1 MNKLKNFMNKAL
13 DFLKIDKEKA
23 KDVLVRTLKTGV
35 VAFIVSLGLTISQ
48 KGFTAFDATLVTAL
62 TSAGTAIWNYLLQVF
77 KKEVPDI

>member
-1 MNKLKNFMNKAL
+1 MNKMKNFMNKAL

-35 VAFIVSLGLTISQ
+35 VAFVVSLGLTISQ

-62 TSAGTAIWNYLLQVF
+62 TSAGTAILNYLIQIF
-77 KKEVPDI
+77 KKEVPEI

>member
-1 MNKLKNFMNKAL
+1 MKKFKTYVSKVL
-13 DFLKIDKEKA
+13 DFLKIDKEKT
-23 KDVLVRTLKTGV
+23 KDVLIRTLKTGA
-35 VAFIVSLGLTISQ
+35 VAFVVSLGLTISQ

>member
-1 MNKLKNFMNKAL
+1 MKKFKQNLNKIL

-48 KGFTAFDATLVTAL
+48 NGFTAFDATLVTAL
-62 TSAGTAIWNYLLQVF
+62 TSAGTAIWNYLLQIF

>member
-1 MNKLKNFMNKAL
+1 MKKLKNFLNKTL
-13 DFLKIDKEKA
+13 DFLKIDKEKT
-23 KDVLVRTLKTGV
+23 KDVLVRTLKTGI

>member
-1 MNKLKNFMNKAL
+1 MKKLKKYLNKAL

-77 KKEVPDI
+77 KKEVPEI